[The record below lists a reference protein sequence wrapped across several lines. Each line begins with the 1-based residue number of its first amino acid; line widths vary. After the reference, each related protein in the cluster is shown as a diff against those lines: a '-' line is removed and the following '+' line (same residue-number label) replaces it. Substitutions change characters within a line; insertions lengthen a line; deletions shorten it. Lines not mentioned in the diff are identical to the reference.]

1 MDSIV
6 DSLAG
11 AIIKSDIKT
20 ERNLSVFCL
29 SLINYNENTLNKF
42 TENADSI
49 RDRLNEDPEL
59 A

>member
-11 AIIKSDIKT
+11 AIIKSENRT

-42 TENADSI
+42 TENADNI
-49 RDRLNEDPEL
+49 RDRLNEDP
-59 A
+59 